1 MRLSLTKRLLQ
12 YSFLIL
18 ISPVFPVFGVSRHS
32 NSEVHRR
39 ATTCNGHA
47 ELCERSF
54 GSVSFVGAHDS
65 YAIGNSQNERKPESI
80 QVGNSLSANRMSF
93 CLSLLSLVAAN
104 QDQDGLSFFCVCQ
117 HGNLIVPV
125 MTQLND
131 GIRMLQMQA
140 HNNTGTIELC
150 HTDCVS
156 TIAIFKWI
164 VAVPIPTIETLRWW
178 DASRLSG

>member
-65 YAIGNSQNERKPESI
+65 YAIGNSQNERKPEII
-80 QVGNSLSANRMSF
+80 QVGNSLSANTMSF
-93 CLSLLSLVAAN
+93 CLSLSSLLS
-104 QDQDGLSFFCVCQ
+104 CCQ
-117 HGNLIVPV
+117 PRSRWFVFL
-125 MTQLND
+125 L
-131 GIRMLQMQA
+131 R
-140 HNNTGTIELC
+140 
-150 HTDCVS
+150 VS
-156 TIAIFKWI
+156 A
-164 VAVPIPTIETLRWW
+164 
-178 DASRLSG
+178 